1 MKFQRAHS
9 ASLNASINASIRT
22 SPVRAFTLVEILIVL
37 AIISLLAAILLPVLT
52 QVRERARQSTCASN
66 LKQIG
71 VALLMYGQDYDETLP
86 RWGSFASGDYIS
98 DLLNSYLQRKSG
110 TQSTLSAVW
119 TCPSRS
125 ADTDS
130 FNSYGYNY
138 LVLGNV
144 SVNPLPYIARYAW
157 PASLASLQ
165 EPTQTVAFA
174 DALDLLRP
182 PYGVEILDLPDTAG
196 SWHHGAFELIAKPG
210 GKWVDGQAAARLNV
224 LWADGHVKSLRRSA
238 LTPPSRGGSACNDDL
253 YDRVKPSPYK
263 FSGAPGC
270 P

>member
-1 MKFQRAHS
+1 MKSQRVHNTS
-9 ASLNASINASIRT
+9 ANASI
-22 SPVRAFTLVEILIVL
+22 PRAFTLVEILIVL
-37 AIISLLAAILLPVLT
+37 AIIAILAAILFPVFS

-71 VALLMYGQDYDETLP
+71 VAVLMYTQDHDETLP
-86 RWGSFASGDYIS
+86 RWGSFNKGDYIT
-98 DLLNSYLQRKSG
+98 DLLNPYLGRG
-110 TQSTLSAVW
+110 GAQSTLSAVW
-119 TCPSRS
+119 TCPSRGAS
-125 ADTDS
+125 ADD

-144 SVNPLPYIARYAW
+144 SVDPQPYIARYAW
-157 PASLASLQ
+157 PAGLSSLQ

-182 PYGVEILDLPDTAG
+182 PYGVEVLDYPDTAG
-196 SWHHGAFELIAKPG
+196 SWHHGAFELVTKSG
-210 GKWVDGQAAARLNV
+210 GKWVDGEAAARLNV

-253 YDRVKPSPYK
+253 WDRVKPSPYK
-263 FSGAPGC
+263 ISGVPGC